1 MTPQPKNSAIK
12 GIPEPT
18 LRRLPNYCQV
28 LHRLAREG
36 VARVSCTQIGNEL
49 NLDPTQVRKDL
60 ALAGA
65 VGRPKVG
72 YETEAL
78 FQQMEDFLGWNNA
91 RDAVL
96 VGVGSL
102 GTALLGYRP
111 FNRYGVNIVAAF
123 DTNPMKQ
130 GSEVHGIPVFPLLKL
145 PNLLERMKVHIGIL
159 TVPAEQAQPVCD
171 LMIMTGIRAL
181 WNFAPTALTVPDGI
195 IVQNENLFNSLG
207 VLSSK
212 LTALLRGEDKKD
224 RARQARRQEAT
235 S

>member
-1 MTPQPKNSAIK
+1 MTLKDLTTAID

-18 LRRLPNYCQV
+18 LRRLPGYCQI
-28 LHRLAREG
+28 LQRLAREG
-36 VARVSCTQIGNEL
+36 MAQVSCTQIGREL
-49 NLDPTQVRKDL
+49 HLDPTQVRKDL

-65 VGRPKVG
+65 SGRPKIG
-72 YETEAL
+72 YETEVL
-78 FQQMEDFLGWNNA
+78 LRQLPEFLGWNNA

-123 DTNPMKQ
+123 DDDPTKQ
-130 GSEVHGIPVFPLLKL
+130 DRQVHGVPVFPLLKL

-159 TVPAEQAQPVCD
+159 TVPGEAAQSVCD
-171 LMIMTGIRAL
+171 LMVMTGILAI
-181 WNFAPTALTVPDGI
+181 WNFAPTALVVPDGI

-212 LTALLRGEDKKD
+212 LTALLKGREPAPTGSRLEYPETV
-224 RARQARRQEAT
+224 Q
-235 S
+235 